1 MTKKNGLTAKYID
14 GNFGNVKS
22 FLSFVAQLIK
32 EVLIMEIQERIR
44 QKADEL
50 FRRYGIRS
58 VTMDEIATQLGMSKK
73 TIYQYYTD
81 KDQLVDAVAVDEI
94 HYSQECCTKDA
105 AVSANAIEEI
115 FRVMEFVEEMFRNM
129 NPSMLHDLEKYH
141 PLGYRKFLEHKN
153 KFLYDMIKKNI
164 ERGIKEEL
172 YRPEIDI
179 EIMTRYRL
187 EGLML
192 GFNTELFPSSKF
204 NLVKLQQEILEH
216 FLYGLATL
224 KGYKLILKYKQQR
237 LNR

>member
-1 MTKKNGLTAKYID
+1 
-14 GNFGNVKS
+14 
-22 FLSFVAQLIK
+22 
-32 EVLIMEIQERIR
+32 MEIQERIR
-44 QKADEL
+44 LKADEL

-58 VTMDEIATQLGMSKK
+58 VTMDEIAAQLGMSKK
-73 TIYQYYTD
+73 TIYQYYAD

-94 HYSQECCTKDA
+94 NYSQACCTKDA
-105 AVSANAIEEI
+105 AASANAVEEI
-115 FRVMEFVEEMFRNM
+115 FRVMEFVEVMFRNM

-179 EIMTRYRL
+179 EIMVRYRL
-187 EGLML
+187 ETMML
-192 GFNTELFPSSKF
+192 GFNTSLFPTVKF
-204 NLVKLQQEILEH
+204 NLVKVHQEILEH

-237 LNR
+237 LNK

>member
-1 MTKKNGLTAKYID
+1 
-14 GNFGNVKS
+14 
-22 FLSFVAQLIK
+22 
-32 EVLIMEIQERIR
+32 MEIQERIR
-44 QKADEL
+44 IKADEL

-58 VTMDEIATQLGMSKK
+58 VTMDEIAAQLGMSKK
-73 TIYQYYTD
+73 TIYQYFAD

-94 HYSQECCTKDA
+94 NYSQECCTKDA
-105 AVSANAIEEI
+105 AVSANAVEEI
-115 FRVMEFVEEMFRNM
+115 FRVMEFVEVMFRNM

-179 EIMTRYRL
+179 EIMVRYRL
-187 EGLML
+187 ETMML
-192 GFNTELFPSSKF
+192 GFNTSLFPTVKF
-204 NLVKLQQEILEH
+204 NLVKVHQEILEH

-237 LNR
+237 INK

>member
-1 MTKKNGLTAKYID
+1 
-14 GNFGNVKS
+14 
-22 FLSFVAQLIK
+22 
-32 EVLIMEIQERIR
+32 MEIQDRIR
-44 QKADEL
+44 HKADEL

-94 HYSQECCTKDA
+94 QFSQECCTRDA
-105 AVSANAIEEI
+105 AAAENAIEEI
-115 FRVMEFVEEMFRNM
+115 FKVMEFVEVMFRNM

-141 PLGYRKFLEHKN
+141 PVGYKKFLEHKN
-153 KFLYDMIKKNI
+153 KFLYEMVKKNI

-172 YRPEIDI
+172 YRPELDI
-179 EIMTRYRL
+179 EIMARYRL
-187 EGLML
+187 ESMML
-192 GFNTELFPSSKF
+192 AFNADLFPMSKF
-204 NLVKLQQEILEH
+204 NLVKLHQEILEH

-237 LNR
+237 LNK

>member
-1 MTKKNGLTAKYID
+1 
-14 GNFGNVKS
+14 
-22 FLSFVAQLIK
+22 
-32 EVLIMEIQERIR
+32 MEIQDRIR
-44 QKADEL
+44 HKADEL

-58 VTMDEIATQLGMSKK
+58 VTMDEIAAQLGMSKK

-94 HYSQECCTKDA
+94 QFSQECCMRDTA
-105 AVSANAIEEI
+105 ASENAIDEI
-115 FRVMEFVEEMFRNM
+115 FKVMEFVEEMFRNM

-141 PLGYRKFLEHKN
+141 PGGYRKFLEHKN
-153 KFLYDMIKKNI
+153 KFLYEMVKKNI

-179 EIMTRYRL
+179 EIMARYRL
-187 EGLML
+187 ESMML
-192 GFNTELFPSSKF
+192 AFNSDLFPTSKF
-204 NLVKLQQEILEH
+204 NFVKLQQEILEH

-237 LNR
+237 LNK

>member
-1 MTKKNGLTAKYID
+1 
-14 GNFGNVKS
+14 
-22 FLSFVAQLIK
+22 
-32 EVLIMEIQERIR
+32 MEIQERIR

-94 HYSQECCTKDA
+94 QFSQESCMRDA
-105 AVSANAIEEI
+105 AVSSNAIEEI
-115 FRVMEFVEEMFRNM
+115 FRVMEFVEVMFRNM

-141 PLGYRKFLEHKN
+141 PLGYKKFLDHKN
-153 KFLYDMIKKNI
+153 KFLYEMVKKNI

-172 YRPEIDI
+172 YRSEIDV
-179 EIMTRYRL
+179 ELMSRYRL
-187 EGLML
+187 ETMMIA
-192 GFNTELFPSSKF
+192 FNSDLFPNSKF
-204 NLVKLQQEILEH
+204 NLVKLHKEILEH

-237 LNR
+237 LNG

>member
-1 MTKKNGLTAKYID
+1 
-14 GNFGNVKS
+14 
-22 FLSFVAQLIK
+22 
-32 EVLIMEIQERIR
+32 MEIQERIR

-94 HYSQECCTKDA
+94 QFSQECCMKDA

-115 FRVMEFVEEMFRNM
+115 FRVMEFVEVMFRNM

-141 PLGYRKFLEHKN
+141 PVGYRKFLDHKN
-153 KFLYDMIKKNI
+153 KFLYDMVLKNI

-179 EIMTRYRL
+179 EIMSRYRIESML
-187 EGLML
+187 L
-192 GFNTELFPSSKF
+192 GFNTELFPPSKF

>member
-1 MTKKNGLTAKYID
+1 
-14 GNFGNVKS
+14 
-22 FLSFVAQLIK
+22 
-32 EVLIMEIQERIR
+32 MEIQERIR

-94 HYSQECCTKDA
+94 RFSQECCLKDA

-115 FRVMEFVEEMFRNM
+115 FRVMEFVEVMFRNM

-141 PLGYRKFLEHKN
+141 PLGYKKFLEHKN
-153 KFLYDMIKKNI
+153 KFLYEMIRNNI
-164 ERGIKEEL
+164 ERGIREEL
-172 YRPEIDI
+172 YRPEIDV
-179 EIMTRYRL
+179 EIMSRYRL
-187 EGLML
+187 EAMML
-192 GFNTELFPSSKF
+192 VFNSNLFPPSKF
-204 NLVKLQQEILEH
+204 NLVKLHQEILEH
-216 FLYGLATL
+216 FLYGLATM

-237 LNR
+237 LNG

>member
-1 MTKKNGLTAKYID
+1 
-14 GNFGNVKS
+14 
-22 FLSFVAQLIK
+22 
-32 EVLIMEIQERIR
+32 MEIQERIR
-44 QKADEL
+44 LKADEL

-58 VTMDEIATQLGMSKK
+58 VTMDEIAAQLGMSKK
-73 TIYQYYTD
+73 TIYQYYAD

-94 HYSQECCTKDA
+94 NYSQECCTKDA
-105 AVSANAIEEI
+105 AAAANAVEEI
-115 FRVMEFVEEMFRNM
+115 FRVMEFVEVMFRNM

-141 PLGYRKFLEHKN
+141 PMGYRKFLEHKN

-179 EIMTRYRL
+179 EIMVRYRL
-187 EGLML
+187 ETMML
-192 GFNTELFPSSKF
+192 GFNTSLFPTVKF
-204 NLVKLQQEILEH
+204 NLVKVHQEVLEH

-237 LNR
+237 LNK

>member
-1 MTKKNGLTAKYID
+1 
-14 GNFGNVKS
+14 
-22 FLSFVAQLIK
+22 
-32 EVLIMEIQERIR
+32 MEIQERIR

-94 HYSQECCTKDA
+94 QFSQECCMKDA

-115 FRVMEFVEEMFRNM
+115 FRVMEFVEVMFRNM

-141 PLGYRKFLEHKN
+141 PVGYRKFLDHKN
-153 KFLYDMIKKNI
+153 KFLYDMVRKNI

-179 EIMTRYRL
+179 EIMSRYRIESML
-187 EGLML
+187 L
-192 GFNTELFPSSKF
+192 GFNTELFPPSKF

>member
-1 MTKKNGLTAKYID
+1 
-14 GNFGNVKS
+14 
-22 FLSFVAQLIK
+22 
-32 EVLIMEIQERIR
+32 MEIQERIR

-58 VTMDEIATQLGMSKK
+58 VTMDEIAAQLGMSKK

-94 HYSQECCTKDA
+94 QFSQECCMKDA
-105 AVSANAIEEI
+105 AASENAIEEI
-115 FRVMEFVEEMFRNM
+115 FRVMEFVEVMFRNM

-141 PLGYRKFLEHKN
+141 PLGYKKFLDHKN
-153 KFLYDMIKKNI
+153 KFLYEMVKKNI

-172 YRPEIDI
+172 YRPEIDV
-179 EIMTRYRL
+179 EIMSRYRL
-187 EGLML
+187 ESMMFA
-192 GFNTELFPSSKF
+192 FNSNLFPTSKF
-204 NLVKLQQEILEH
+204 NLVKLHHEILEH

-237 LNR
+237 ING